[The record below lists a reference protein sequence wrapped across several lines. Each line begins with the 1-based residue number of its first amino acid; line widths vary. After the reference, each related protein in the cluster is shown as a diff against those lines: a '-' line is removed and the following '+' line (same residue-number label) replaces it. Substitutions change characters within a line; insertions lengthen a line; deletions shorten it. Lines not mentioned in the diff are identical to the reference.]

1 MKPRQNK
8 IPKDY
13 AQSRQRKRDENG
25 NIVIDMTVKN
35 DDDFL
40 SVYSGSEAPIISSDV
55 ADFIENSTRSLPP
68 QQAYTLRIHSN
79 CIDDKEKIE
88 YDSAIKEYY
97 AEKYFANKKE
107 LRINRIIVLL
117 LLMAGVLVLSLA
129 FQVENHIW
137 SEVIDIAAWVL
148 LWEAVDIWAFKNRE
162 LNIKAKR
169 CLAFMD
175 MKVEYMNIKNK

>member
-1 MKPRQNK
+1 MKLRQKK
-8 IPKDY
+8 IPKAY
-13 AQSRQRKRDENG
+13 ARLKQRKRDENG
-25 NIVIDMTVKN
+25 NIVIDMSVKS

-40 SVYSGSEAPIISSDV
+40 SVYSGGESPIISSDV
-55 ADFIENSTRSLPP
+55 ADFIENNTRSLSPREK
-68 QQAYTLRIHSN
+68 YTLIVHSD
-79 CIDDKEKIE
+79 CIDDKEKDE
-88 YDSAIKEYY
+88 YNSAIKEYY
-97 AEKYFANKKE
+97 AEKYFANRKE

-117 LLMAGVLVLSLA
+117 LFMAGVLVLSLA
-129 FQVENHIW
+129 FQIENHIW

-175 MKVEYMNIKNK
+175 MKVEYMDIEKK